1 MSCIIN
7 GELKMPPKTAK
18 SQGGTENMA
27 RLFMKYVPADSYKNF
42 QIHIS
47 KVTQEID
54 PTKKQILWEM
64 DNHCD
69 QDTPVGRFSFDEY
82 VFISDWQRRE
92 FIREHNLPPEKTSV
106 IETIIDF
113 VPDETIQKPTDK
125 INFVYASVPDRGL
138 DVLYEVFNLLTQK
151 YDNLHLTVFSSYKLY
166 DWPEVDEYY
175 AGLFEKVK
183 SHKNIT
189 YRGFAPDYNEVIQ
202 AKYNSHF
209 FVYPCT
215 WLENSGISLI
225 ESLACGCVC
234 VHTDFHAHPETSEGR
249 SISYSIPSTMEE
261 HIYACYGITD
271 QLIQRYL
278 NGVIKFPLPFPR
290 VLYKHTP
297 AHLVEKWTQLFKRLD
312 V

>member
-1 MSCIIN
+1 MTCIIN
-7 GELKMPPKTAK
+7 GELKMSPKTAK

-27 RLFMKYVPADSYKNF
+27 RLFMKYVPPDSYKNF
-42 QIHIS
+42 QVHIS
-47 KVTQEID
+47 KVSQEID
-54 PTKKQILWEM
+54 STKKQILWEM

-106 IETIIDF
+106 IETAIDF
-113 VPDETIQKPTDK
+113 TPVETIQKPTDK

-175 AGLFEKVK
+175 TGLFDKVK
-183 SHKNIT
+183 AHKNIT
-189 YRGFAPDYNEVIQ
+189 YRGFVPDYNEVIQ

-225 ESLACGCVC
+225 ESLACGCIC

-249 SISYSIPSTMEE
+249 SVAYSMPSSFHDHVMT
-261 HIYACYGITD
+261 CYTITD

-278 NGVIKFPLPFPR
+278 NGIIQFPLPFSK
-290 VLYKHTP
+290 VLYKHTTT
-297 AHLVEKWTQLFKRLD
+297 HLTEKWLNLFKRLD
-312 V
+312 I

>member
-1 MSCIIN
+1 
-7 GELKMPPKTAK
+7 MPPKTANSK
-18 SQGGTENMA
+18 GGTENMA
-27 RLFMKYVPADSYKNF
+27 RLFMKYVPPDSYKNF

-69 QDTPVGRFSFDEY
+69 VETPVGKYHFDEY

-92 FIREHNLPPEKTSV
+92 FIREHNLPYEKTSV

-113 VPDETIQKPTDK
+113 EPDLTIQKPTDK

-166 DWPEVDEYY
+166 DWPEVDQYY
-175 AGLFEKVK
+175 TELFDKIK
-183 SHKNIT
+183 AHKNIT

-249 SISYSIPSTMEE
+249 SVSYSIPSTFQD
-261 HIYACYGITD
+261 HVYACYNITD

-278 NGVIKFPLPFPR
+278 NGVITFPLSFPR

-297 AHLVEKWTQLFKRLD
+297 AHLVEKWLDLFKRLD
-312 V
+312 H

>member
-1 MSCIIN
+1 
-7 GELKMPPKTAK
+7 MPPKTAK

-225 ESLACGCVC
+225 GSLACGCVC

-278 NGVIKFPLPFPR
+278 NGVIKFPLPFLR